1 MRFALAFIV
10 ARVPGPGASLL
21 IHRAILI
28 LPRNALVICILLV
41 SFVVAL
47 SMLAE
52 PANAQ
57 GVTFR
62 NTEFKFR
69 FVYPS
74 DWTQQT
80 PRGPNVRALIRG
92 PTGRISNC
100 NIVVRRAPEL
110 AKLSRKELLAD
121 SLLSPNWSADDWR
134 EMFSDVFSNLKIIES
149 RLTKASN
156 YPVQFAIVEGEQET
170 VAAKIHMVMAQ
181 FMTITPGVFWN
192 FGCSAGGTTL
202 EQARQT
208 FQQMR
213 PQLLGILSSFVF
225 EDQFY

>member
-1 MRFALAFIV
+1 MPSSLKCWIAAGIALALLS
-10 ARVPGPGASLL
+10 AS
-21 IHRAILI
+21 
-28 LPRNALVICILLV
+28 
-41 SFVVAL
+41 
-47 SMLAE
+47 
-52 PANAQ
+52 ANAQ
-57 GVTFR
+57 DATFR

-92 PTGRISNC
+92 PAGRMSNC
-100 NIVVRRAPEL
+100 NIVVRRMPALE
-110 AKLSRKELLAD
+110 KLSRKELIAD
-121 SLLSPNWSADDWR
+121 S
-134 EMFSDVFSNLKIIES
+134 FSDVWSDADWKEMLGEKFAGATIRER

-156 YPVQFAIVEGEQET
+156 YPVQFSVVEAPYET
-170 VAAKIHMVMAQ
+170 VAAKVHVVMIQ
-181 FMTITPGVFWN
+181 FVTMTPGIFWH

-202 EQARQT
+202 EQARQQ

-213 PQLLGILSSFVF
+213 PQFLSILSSFVF